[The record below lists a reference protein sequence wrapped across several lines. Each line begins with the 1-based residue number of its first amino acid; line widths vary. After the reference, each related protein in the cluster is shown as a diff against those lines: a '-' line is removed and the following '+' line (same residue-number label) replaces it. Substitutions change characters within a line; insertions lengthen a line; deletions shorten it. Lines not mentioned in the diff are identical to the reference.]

1 MNLKSRSKVSAEF
14 SMSSMTDLVFLLLIF
29 FMLTSTLVTSSALD
43 VILPK
48 SKAQSVNK
56 AQITVTITPIAPN
69 SDSLKVSV
77 NDEELTMAYVEARI
91 LALAD
96 GDPESIIILR
106 ADESVPTGKTVQI
119 MDMAYRNRLKMV
131 LATDP
136 R

>member
-1 MNLKSRSKVSAEF
+1 MNLRSRSKVSAEF

-56 AQITVTITPIAPN
+56 ASITVTIDA
-69 SDSLKVSV
+69 DLKVSV
-77 NDEELTMAYVEARI
+77 NDAVVPMDQLELQLLS
-91 LALAD
+91 LASQ
-96 GDPESIIILR
+96 DPERLVILR
-106 ADESVPTGKTVQI
+106 ADESVPTGETVRI
-119 MDMAYRNRLKMV
+119 MDIAYRNRLKLV

>member
-1 MNLKSRSKVSAEF
+1 MNLRSRSKVSAEF
-14 SMSSMTDLVFLLLIF
+14 SMASMTDLVFLLLIF

-56 AQITVTITPIAPN
+56 ASITVTIDA
-69 SDSLKVSV
+69 DLKVSV
-77 NDEELTMAYVEARI
+77 NDAVVPMDQVELQLLS
-91 LALAD
+91 LASQ
-96 GDPESIIILR
+96 DPERLVILR
-106 ADESVPTGKTVQI
+106 ADESVPTGETVRI
-119 MDMAYRNRLKMV
+119 MDIAYRNRLKLV

>member
-1 MNLKSRSKVSAEF
+1 MA
-14 SMSSMTDLVFLLLIF
+14 SMTDLVFLLLIF

-56 AQITVTITPIAPN
+56 ASITVTIDA
-69 SDSLKVSV
+69 DLKVSV
-77 NDEELTMAYVEARI
+77 NDAVVPMDQLELQLLI
-91 LALAD
+91 LA
-96 GDPESIIILR
+96 GQDPERLVILR
-106 ADESVPTGKTVQI
+106 ADESVPTGETVRI
-119 MDMAYRNRLKMV
+119 MDIAYRNRLKLV

>member
-1 MNLKSRSKVSAEF
+1 MA
-14 SMSSMTDLVFLLLIF
+14 SMTDLVFLLLIF

-56 AQITVTITPIAPN
+56 ASITVTI
-69 SDSLKVSV
+69 DSVLTVSV
-77 NDEELTMAYVEARI
+77 NDAVVPMDQLELQLLS
-91 LALAD
+91 LASQ
-96 GDPESIIILR
+96 DPERLVILR
-106 ADESVPTGKTVQI
+106 ADESVPTGETVRI
-119 MDMAYRNRLKMV
+119 MDIAYRNRLKLV

>member
-1 MNLKSRSKVSAEF
+1 MA
-14 SMSSMTDLVFLLLIF
+14 SMTDLVFLLLIF

-56 AQITVTITPIAPN
+56 ASITVTIDA
-69 SDSLKVSV
+69 DLKVSV
-77 NDEELTMAYVEARI
+77 NDAVVPMDQLELQLLS
-91 LALAD
+91 LASQ
-96 GDPESIIILR
+96 DPERVVILG
-106 ADESVPTGKTVQI
+106 ADESVPTGETVRI
-119 MDMAYRNRLKMV
+119 MDIAYRNRLKLV

>member
-1 MNLKSRSKVSAEF
+1 MA
-14 SMSSMTDLVFLLLIF
+14 SMTDLVFLLLIF

-56 AQITVTITPIAPN
+56 ASITVTIDA
-69 SDSLKVSV
+69 DLKVSV
-77 NDEELTMAYVEARI
+77 NDAVVPMDQLEVQLLS
-91 LALAD
+91 LASQ
-96 GDPESIIILR
+96 DPERLVILR
-106 ADESVPTGKTVQI
+106 ADESVPTGETVRI
-119 MDMAYRNRLKMV
+119 MDIAYRNRLKLV

>member
-1 MNLKSRSKVSAEF
+1 MA
-14 SMSSMTDLVFLLLIF
+14 SMTDLVFLLLIF

-56 AQITVTITPIAPN
+56 ASITVTI
-69 SDSLKVSV
+69 DSVLKVSV
-77 NDEELTMAYVEARI
+77 NNAVVPMDQLELQLLS
-91 LALAD
+91 LASQ
-96 GDPESIIILR
+96 DPERLVILR
-106 ADESVPTGKTVQI
+106 ADESVPTGETVRI
-119 MDMAYRNRLKMV
+119 MDIAYRNRLKLV

>member
-1 MNLKSRSKVSAEF
+1 MNLRSRSKVSAEF

-56 AQITVTITPIAPN
+56 AQITVTITPE
-69 SDSLKVSV
+69 LEVSV
-77 NDEELTMAYVEARI
+77 NEDVVPVEQVEARI
-91 LALAD
+91 LALAN
-96 GDPESIIILR
+96 GDPESVIILR
-106 ADESVPTGKTVQI
+106 ADESVPTGETVRI

>member
-1 MNLKSRSKVSAEF
+1 MA
-14 SMSSMTDLVFLLLIF
+14 SMTDLVFLLLIF

-56 AQITVTITPIAPN
+56 ASITVTIDA
-69 SDSLKVSV
+69 DLKVSV
-77 NDEELTMAYVEARI
+77 NDAVVPMDQLELQLLS
-91 LALAD
+91 LASQV
-96 GDPESIIILR
+96 PERLVILR
-106 ADESVPTGKTVQI
+106 ADESVPTGETVRI
-119 MDMAYRNRLKMV
+119 MDIAYRNRLKLV

>member
-1 MNLKSRSKVSAEF
+1 MNLRSRSKVSAEL
-14 SMSSMTDLVFLLLIF
+14 SMASMTDLVFLLLIF

-56 AQITVTITPIAPN
+56 ASITVTIDA
-69 SDSLKVSV
+69 DLKVSV
-77 NDEELTMAYVEARI
+77 NDAVVPMDQLELQLLSLARQ
-91 LALAD
+91 
-96 GDPESIIILR
+96 DPERLVILR
-106 ADESVPTGKTVQI
+106 ADESVPTGETVRI
-119 MDMAYRNRLKMV
+119 MDIAYRNRLKLV

>member
-1 MNLKSRSKVSAEF
+1 
-14 SMSSMTDLVFLLLIF
+14 MSSMTDLVFLLLIF

-56 AQITVTITPIAPN
+56 ASITVTIDKDLN
-69 SDSLKVSV
+69 VSV
-77 NDEELTMAYVEARI
+77 NETVVAMDHVEMQLLS
-91 LALAD
+91 LASQ
-96 GDPESIIILR
+96 DPEMVVILR
-106 ADESVPTGKTVQI
+106 ADESVPTGETVRI
-119 MDMAYRNRLKMV
+119 MDIAYRNRLKLV

>member
-56 AQITVTITPIAPN
+56 AQITVTITPE
-69 SDSLKVSV
+69 LEVSV
-77 NDEELTMAYVEARI
+77 NDDVLPVDQVEARI
-91 LALAD
+91 LALAN
-96 GDPESIIILR
+96 GDPESVIILR
-106 ADESVPTGKTVQI
+106 SDESVPTGETVRI

>member
-1 MNLKSRSKVSAEF
+1 
-14 SMSSMTDLVFLLLIF
+14 MSSMTDLVFLLLIF

-56 AQITVTITPIAPN
+56 ASITVTIDA
-69 SDSLKVSV
+69 DLKISV
-77 NDEELTMAYVEARI
+77 NDAVVPMDQLELQLLS
-91 LALAD
+91 LASQ
-96 GDPESIIILR
+96 DPERLVILR
-106 ADESVPTGKTVQI
+106 ADESVPTGETVRI
-119 MDMAYRNRLKMV
+119 MDIAYRNRLKLV

>member
-1 MNLKSRSKVSAEF
+1 MNLRSRSKVSAEF
-14 SMSSMTDLVFLLLIF
+14 SMASMTDLVFLLLIF

-56 AQITVTITPIAPN
+56 ASITVTIDA
-69 SDSLKVSV
+69 DLKVSV
-77 NDEELTMAYVEARI
+77 NDAVVPMDQLELQLLSLARQ
-91 LALAD
+91 
-96 GDPESIIILR
+96 DPERLVILR
-106 ADESVPTGKTVQI
+106 ADESVPTGETVRI
-119 MDMAYRNRLKMV
+119 MDIAYRNRLKLV

>member
-1 MNLKSRSKVSAEF
+1 MA
-14 SMSSMTDLVFLLLIF
+14 SMTDLVFLLLIF

-56 AQITVTITPIAPN
+56 ASITVTIDA
-69 SDSLKVSV
+69 DLKVSV
-77 NDEELTMAYVEARI
+77 NDAVVPMEQLELQLLS
-91 LALAD
+91 LASQ
-96 GDPESIIILR
+96 DPERLVILR
-106 ADESVPTGKTVQI
+106 ADESVPTGETVRI
-119 MDMAYRNRLKMV
+119 MDIAYRNRLKLV

>member
-56 AQITVTITPIAPN
+56 AQITVTITPE
-69 SDSLKVSV
+69 LEVSV
-77 NDEELTMAYVEARI
+77 NEDVIPADQVEARI
-91 LALAD
+91 LALAN
-96 GDPESIIILR
+96 GDPESVIILR
-106 ADESVPTGKTVQI
+106 ADESVPTGETVRI

>member
-1 MNLKSRSKVSAEF
+1 MNLRSRSKVSAEF

-56 AQITVTITPIAPN
+56 ASITVTIDA
-69 SDSLKVSV
+69 DLKVSV
-77 NDEELTMAYVEARI
+77 NDVVVPMDQLELQLLS
-91 LALAD
+91 LASQ
-96 GDPESIIILR
+96 DPDRLVILR
-106 ADESVPTGKTVQI
+106 ADESVPTGETVRI
-119 MDMAYRNRLKMV
+119 MDIAYRNRLKLV

>member
-1 MNLKSRSKVSAEF
+1 MA
-14 SMSSMTDLVFLLLIF
+14 SMTDLVFLLLIF

-56 AQITVTITPIAPN
+56 ASITVTIDA
-69 SDSLKVSV
+69 DLKVSV
-77 NDEELTMAYVEARI
+77 NDAVVPMDQLELQLLS
-91 LALAD
+91 LASQ
-96 GDPESIIILR
+96 DPERVVILR
-106 ADESVPTGKTVQI
+106 ADESVPTGETVRI
-119 MDMAYRNRLKMV
+119 MDIAYRNRLKLV

>member
-1 MNLKSRSKVSAEF
+1 
-14 SMSSMTDLVFLLLIF
+14 MSSMTDLVFLLLIF

-56 AQITVTITPIAPN
+56 ASITVTIDA
-69 SDSLKVSV
+69 DLKVSV
-77 NDEELTMAYVEARI
+77 NDAVVPMDQLELQLHI
-91 LALAD
+91 LASQ
-96 GDPESIIILR
+96 DPERLVILR
-106 ADESVPTGKTVQI
+106 ADESVPTGETVRI
-119 MDMAYRNRLKMV
+119 MDIAYRNRLKLV

>member
-1 MNLKSRSKVSAEF
+1 MNLRSRSKVSAEF
-14 SMSSMTDLVFLLLIF
+14 SMASMTDLVFLLLIF

-56 AQITVTITPIAPN
+56 ASITVTIDA
-69 SDSLKVSV
+69 DLKVSV
-77 NDEELTMAYVEARI
+77 NDAVVPMDQLELQLLSLARQ
-91 LALAD
+91 
-96 GDPESIIILR
+96 DPERLVILR
-106 ADESVPTGKTVQI
+106 ADESVPTGETVRI
-119 MDMAYRNRLKMV
+119 MDRNRLKLV

>member
-1 MNLKSRSKVSAEF
+1 MNLRSRSKVSAEF
-14 SMSSMTDLVFLLLIF
+14 SMASMTDLVFLLLIF

-56 AQITVTITPIAPN
+56 ASITVTIDAA
-69 SDSLKVSV
+69 LKVSV
-77 NDEELTMAYVEARI
+77 NDAVVPMDQLELQLLS
-91 LALAD
+91 LASQ
-96 GDPESIIILR
+96 DPERLVILR
-106 ADESVPTGKTVQI
+106 ADESVPTGETVKI
-119 MDMAYRNRLKMV
+119 MDIAYRNRLKLV

>member
-56 AQITVTITPIAPN
+56 AQITVTITPE
-69 SDSLKVSV
+69 LEVSV
-77 NDEELTMAYVEARI
+77 NEDVIPVDQVEARI
-91 LALAD
+91 LALAN
-96 GDPESIIILR
+96 GDPESVIILR
-106 ADESVPTGKTVQI
+106 ADESVPTGETVRI

>member
-1 MNLKSRSKVSAEF
+1 MNLRSRSKVSAEF
-14 SMSSMTDLVFLLLIF
+14 SMASMTDLVFLLLIF

-56 AQITVTITPIAPN
+56 ASITVTIDAN
-69 SDSLKVSV
+69 LKVSV
-77 NDEELTMAYVEARI
+77 NDAVVPMDQLELQLLS
-91 LALAD
+91 LASQ
-96 GDPESIIILR
+96 DPERLVILR
-106 ADESVPTGKTVQI
+106 ADESVPTGETVRI
-119 MDMAYRNRLKMV
+119 MDIAYRNRLKLV